1 MKRILGI
8 TTAALMG
15 ASVLAA
21 PAFAQADQNS
31 QLGGEQ
37 NSTDTM
43 TPGTDTMTP
52 DVDTGTTAAI
62 GGSIDGALAAIGNNE
77 ANAQSI
83 SSMTTVDTV
92 NVVRIGDLEG
102 SDPALIEQT
111 VTQNAE
117 GVEALR
123 NSIAANPAL
132 SQQLETQGVGT
143 ASVIGAELGAA
154 GEVTLYVM

>member
-21 PAFAQADQNS
+21 PAFAQADQNF
-31 QLGGEQ
+31 QTDVER

-43 TPGTDTMTP
+43 TPGADTTAP

-62 GGSIDGALAAIGNNE
+62 GGSIDGALAAIGNND

-83 SSMTTVDTV
+83 SAMTTVDSV
-92 NVVRIGDLEG
+92 NVVRVGELEG

-111 VTQNAE
+111 VSQNAE

-123 NSIAANPAL
+123 TSIAANPAL
-132 SQQLETQGVGT
+132 SQELEAQGVGT

-154 GEVTLYVM
+154 GEVILYVM